1 MSGQRFTLAFC
12 NRPGPHAYPLCAVIA
27 RMPSAIGGDLVPSP
41 SLSPIIAYRL
51 AWTKYATRSAT
62 IITAGLMGARTRS
75 GMIDA
80 STMRN
85 PSMPCTSPY

>member
-1 MSGQRFTLAFC
+1 MGR
-12 NRPGPHAYPLCAVIA
+12 RKPPGGPRKLSRAM
-27 RMPSAIGGDLVPSP
+27 RDLVPSP
-41 SLSPIIAYRL
+41 SLLPDIAYRL
-51 AWTKYATRSAT
+51 AWIKYATRSAT
-62 IITAGLMGARTRS
+62 IITAGLMAARTKS